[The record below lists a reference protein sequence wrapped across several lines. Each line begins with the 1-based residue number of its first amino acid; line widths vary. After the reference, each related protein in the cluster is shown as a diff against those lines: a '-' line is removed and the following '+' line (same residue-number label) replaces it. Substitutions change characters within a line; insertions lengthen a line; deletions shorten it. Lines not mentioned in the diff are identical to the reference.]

1 MNTDNCITSMDQ
13 TRTEVTP
20 SQWSQTE
27 LLQRAGGLVR
37 EALVGQPAY
46 VWRMHRED
54 MLQTAVIAFLELAD
68 QPAGYAYAA
77 ARTALKNYRWVHI
90 RGLNSGWKS
99 IACIDHGYS
108 VMNFA
113 DVLPESADE
122 PLDGPETAVETLSAR
137 PWENVPRPVE
147 WAVLRRQAA
156 SGQTQTETLREVLYI
171 LAGMSG
177 NFYPEQLYR
186 AALIITLLGRDYTW
200 EHVEE
205 RTGLS
210 FAEVYDIYW
219 GWRKRHLN
227 PYLQF
232 SPLHQEMIKLR
243 GQMRLTFFEEVDT
256 TFLNTAVRKMVVFP
270 HGIFTIIYQQHGRNA
285 GKRAGQVEASLQ
297 KMRQVNGHKLLRAM
311 HLGPVGALTKERLY
325 EASFAVERKLAALS
339 A

>member
-1 MNTDNCITSMDQ
+1 MNTNNCITSTDLIEI
-13 TRTEVTP
+13 EVTP
-20 SQWSQTE
+20 AQWNQTE
-27 LLQRAGGLVR
+27 LLKRAGGLVR
-37 EALVGQPAY
+37 EALAGQPTH
-46 VWRMHRED
+46 VWRTHRED
-54 MLQTAVIAFLELAD
+54 MLQTAVVAFLELAD

-77 ARTALKNYRWVHI
+77 ARTALKKYCWVHI
-90 RGLNSGWKS
+90 RGLNGGWKS
-99 IACIDHGYS
+99 LACIKHGYS

-113 DVLPESADE
+113 DILSEAADE

-137 PWENVPRPVE
+137 LWENVPRPVE

-156 SGQTQTETLREVLYI
+156 SGQTQEDVLREVLYI

-243 GQMRLTFFEEVDT
+243 GRMRITFFEELDT
-256 TFLNTAVRKMVVFP
+256 TYLNTAVRKMVVFP
-270 HGIFTIIYQQHGRNA
+270 HGIYTIIYKQRSRNA

-297 KMRQVNGHKLLRAM
+297 KMRQVDGQKLLRAM

>member
-1 MNTDNCITSMDQ
+1 MITTNCTP
-13 TRTEVTP
+13 TEQPTEPTP
-20 SQWSQTE
+20 ADWSQTE
-27 LLQRAGGLVR
+27 LTRRAGGLHR
-37 EALVGQPAY
+37 EALAGSPTS

-54 MLQTAVIAFLELAD
+54 MLQTAVLTFLELAD
-68 QPAGYAYAA
+68 KPIGYAYAA
-77 ARTALKNYRWVHI
+77 ARTALKNYRWIHI
-90 RGLNSGWKS
+90 RGLNGGWKS
-99 IACIDHGYS
+99 QACIKHGYS
-108 VMNFA
+108 VVNFSDCLA
-113 DVLPESADE
+113 EDADE
-122 PLDGPETAVETLSAR
+122 VAEAPDTAVDKLSTR
-137 PWENVPRPVE
+137 QWDSVPRPVE
-147 WAVLRRQAA
+147 WTILRRQAGP
-156 SGQTQTETLREVLYI
+156 GQTQSEALREVLYI

-200 EHVEE
+200 DHVEE

-210 FAEVYDIYW
+210 FEELYDIYW

-243 GQMRLTFFEEVDT
+243 GRMRITFFEELDT
-256 TFLNTAVRKMVVFP
+256 TFLNTAVRKMVIFP
-270 HGIFTIIYQQHGRNA
+270 HGIYTIIYKQRSRNA

-297 KMRQVNGHKLLRAM
+297 KMRQVNGQKRLRAM
-311 HLGPVGALTKERLY
+311 HLGPVGGLTKERLY

>member
-1 MNTDNCITSMDQ
+1 MNTHNCIPSTDL
-13 TRTEVTP
+13 TEAEVTP
-20 SQWSQTE
+20 AQWNQTE

-37 EALVGQPAY
+37 EALASQPTH

-54 MLQTAVIAFLELAD
+54 MLQTAVVAFLEQAD
-68 QPAGYAYAA
+68 QPAGYAYATV
-77 ARTALKNYRWVHI
+77 RGTLKNYRWVHI
-90 RGLNSGWKS
+90 RGLNGGWKS
-99 IACIDHGYS
+99 LACIKHGYS

-113 DVLPESADE
+113 DVLPETADE
-122 PLDGPETAVETLSAR
+122 PLDGPQTAAETLSAR
-137 PWENVPRPVE
+137 QWENVPRPVE

-156 SGQTQTETLREVLYI
+156 PGQTQAEILREVLYI

-219 GWRKRHLN
+219 GWRKRYLN

-243 GQMRLTFFEEVDT
+243 GRMRITFFEELDPA
-256 TFLNTAVRKMVVFP
+256 FLNTAVRKMVVFP
-270 HGIFTIIYQQHGRNA
+270 HGIYTIIYKQRSRSAGR
-285 GKRAGQVEASLQ
+285 RAGQVEASLQ
-297 KMRQVNGHKLLRAM
+297 KMRQVNGQKLLRAM
-311 HLGPVGALTKERLY
+311 HLGPVGDLTKERLY